1 MDSNYN
7 YSTLFK
13 KSQWINHSV
22 EAVSLKNG
30 MRGLFINVPNTN
42 VMNIK
47 IQFRAGMRYAKNSDI
62 YEVAHLA
69 EHLAFGANAKYKDEQ
84 AYEADFTKNGA
95 YHNAWTSDFSV
106 CYESECADFEWERI
120 LNLKRVAICQ
130 PKFNEDE
137 IKSEKGNVKSELTGY
152 MNDYFR
158 LIWPKIQK
166 SIGAGAPLTLKE
178 RVKTLNNITAKDL
191 REHHRRTHTASNM
204 RFIISGNLRKHK
216 KAIINNLE
224 NWELKTGSRLEIPHD
239 DLHAN
244 TPVLI
249 RRKDA
254 SNLSFGFTW
263 VLPRKLSTDELIAMD
278 CLNHILTGSMH
289 SRIFGKARKQGL
301 IYGIGSTTATGPSSS
316 SWDFDGEVNLD
327 TADLL
332 FDLIRTELT
341 NILTGQITDDEIT
354 TTKTHILG
362 RYYIG
367 VQTVNQISEYYTNS
381 FWSDETFTPHESI
394 PAMLNDVDK
403 STITRLAREFID
415 TNIHAFAAVGAT
427 EKSLINGL
435 DDKLRV

>member
-22 EAVSLKNG
+22 EEINLKNG
-30 MRGLFINVPNTN
+30 MRGLFIHVPDTS
-42 VMNIK
+42 VMNIR
-47 IQFRAGMRYAKNSDI
+47 IQFRAGMRYAKKPEI

-69 EHLAFGANAKYKDEQ
+69 EHLAFGANAKFKDEQ
-84 AYEADFTKNGA
+84 SYEAEFTKNGA

-120 LNLKRVAICQ
+120 LDLKRVAICQ
-130 PKFNEDE
+130 PKYNEDE

-166 SIGAGAPLTLKE
+166 SIGEGSPLDLKD
-178 RVKTLNNITAKDL
+178 RVKTLNEITVKDL
-191 REHHRRTHTASNM
+191 REHHRRTHTAANM
-204 RFIISGNLRKHK
+204 RFIISGNLHK
-216 KAIINNLE
+216 IKKSIINNLE
-224 NWELKTGSRLEIPHD
+224 NWELKPGTRLEIPTD
-239 DLHAN
+239 DLHSS
-244 TPVLI
+244 TPILI

-263 VLPRKLSTDELIAMD
+263 VTPRRLDTAELMAMD

-301 IYGIGSTTATGPSSS
+301 IYGIGSTTATSPSSS
-316 SWDFDGEVNLD
+316 SWDFDGEVNLESAE
-327 TADLL
+327 TL
-332 FDLIRTELT
+332 FDLIRSELT
-341 NILTGQITDDEIT
+341 QVLTNQLTDEEVAA
-354 TTKTHILG
+354 TKTHILG

-367 VQTVNQISEYYTNS
+367 IQTVNQISEYYASS
-381 FWSDETFTPHESI
+381 FFNNETFTPHNSI
-394 PAMLNDVDK
+394 PALIDQVDK
-403 STITRLAREFID
+403 NAIVSLAREFID
-415 TNIHAFAAVGAT
+415 ANIHSLAAVGSA
-427 EKSLINGL
+427 EKSFINGL
-435 DDKLRV
+435 DAKLRV